1 MVSTRRRLSLYLS
14 RLATQA
20 ITCITN
26 YSVFHKSSTYLLCR
40 RPLKWGHNALMAVV
54 CRSVPCLILSRE
66 WKGVASWKLAERKA
80 IWHGWPVTPFKGRKV
95 SGQGGQRGQSGQR
108 PTRRTEQ
115 LKGFKPRGRAAA
127 RACDT
132 RSANVVTENQSYLRN
147 MKATSNFL
155 YGWSAMN
162 RIIDIRGDLKGQGYL

>member
-1 MVSTRRRLSLYLS
+1 M
-14 RLATQA
+14 
-20 ITCITN
+20 
-26 YSVFHKSSTYLLCR
+26 
-40 RPLKWGHNALMAVV
+40 
-54 CRSVPCLILSRE
+54 
-66 WKGVASWKLAERKA
+66 
-80 IWHGWPVTPFKGRKV
+80 TPFKGRKV